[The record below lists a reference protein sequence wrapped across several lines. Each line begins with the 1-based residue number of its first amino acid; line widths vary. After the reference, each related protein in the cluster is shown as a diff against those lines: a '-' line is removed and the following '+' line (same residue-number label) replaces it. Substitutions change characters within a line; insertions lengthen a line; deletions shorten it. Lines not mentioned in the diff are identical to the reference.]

1 MAKCLRDASL
11 KEVYGCTS
19 QSVSSS
25 PEDGPTIANGYFH
38 ANDSS
43 QTQCDDKMCQIPG
56 IAASMPVDLNFTS
69 GSAPQP
75 VGGSFEIHPMSSAR
89 NTVGWQNNVAPQLS
103 KGQSVRMGNA
113 EGTPLSNP
121 NATTVLSAD
130 SFPDPN
136 QAIPGLAPYAHHPNG
151 ATISGEDSLDS
162 LHAHVLRGFPD
173 TQDLDQGQENAS
185 ACFQAQEQEACGN
198 SWASYDFIDEF
209 SQANGGPDIN
219 LAYFFDEH
227 E

>member
-1 MAKCLRDASL
+1 ML
-11 KEVYGCTS
+11 KARRF
-19 QSVSSS
+19 QS
-25 PEDGPTIANGYFH
+25 ECH
-38 ANDSS
+38 H
-43 QTQCDDKMCQIPG
+43 C
-56 IAASMPVDLNFTS
+56 
-69 GSAPQP
+69 P
-75 VGGSFEIHPMSSAR
+75 VGRFFPRPKPSYTGAR
-89 NTVGWQNNVAPQLS
+89 ST
-103 KGQSVRMGNA
+103 
-113 EGTPLSNP
+113 TP
-121 NATTVLSAD
+121 
-130 SFPDPN
+130 
-136 QAIPGLAPYAHHPNG
+136 PNG